1 MAQMDEAATILDIG
15 VTECRGCHETKQR
28 KGRTDKCWF
37 GAGNLAFLTRGQAGE
52 KNAELFG
59 LYRIQRFITVFI
71 TESLRTV
78 FQTNC

>member
-1 MAQMDEAATILDIG
+1 MDEAATIQDIW
-15 VTECRGCHETKQR
+15 VTEGTGRHETMQR

-59 LYRIQRFITVFI
+59 L
-71 TESLRTV
+71 
-78 FQTNC
+78 